1 MRPGVGPGGVIGSG
15 IPNACQS
22 IEGLV
27 QSYPEAKVWFLGDG
41 GVLVLLEILDS
52 DNEENAKAAIA
63 LMASITR
70 EDHRL
75 LGRYKSLLEP

>member
-1 MRPGVGPGGVIGSG
+1 MIAPAVDADI
-15 IPNACQS
+15 
-22 IEGLV
+22 
-27 QSYPEAKVWFLGDG
+27 
-41 GVLVLLEILDS
+41 LVLLEILDS